1 MNESETRAELID
13 PALAA
18 AGWGS
23 VEESIVRRE
32 YKITDGR
39 IQIGGRRSKQLI
51 ADYVLVLCD
60 FSC

>member
-1 MNESETRAELID
+1 MNETETRAELID

-18 AGWGS
+18 AGWGK
-23 VEESIVRRE
+23 VEDSRIRRE
-32 YKITDGR
+32 QITEGR
-39 IQIGGRRSKQLI
+39 IQIGGRRGKKLI